1 MRYLLD
7 TNIVSDLVRNPQ
19 GKVAQHIRKVGEAQ
33 VCTSIVVAAELR
45 YWATKIGFAAA
56 LGPARGVL
64 GALEV
69 LPFETPADAAYG
81 LLRTR
86 LEQAGRPM
94 GANDLLIAAQ
104 ALAFGHVIVTDNER
118 EFAHVEDLRR
128 ENWLHEADSVS
139 IGQEPC
145 FRFTRALLRAVLMLS
160 HKDVLCS
167 LTQMDFLCPHR

>member
-19 GKVAQHIRKVGEAQ
+19 GKVAQHIRKIGEAQ
-33 VCTSIVVAAELR
+33 VCTSIIVAAELR
-45 YWATKIGFAAA
+45 YGATKKGSPRLSAQLEA
-56 LGPARGVL
+56 VL

-69 LPFETPADAAYG
+69 LPLEAPADAAYG

-86 LEQAGRPM
+86 LEHAGRPI

-104 ALAFGHVIVTDNER
+104 VLSLGYTIVTDNEK

-128 ENWLHEADSVS
+128 ENWL
-139 IGQEPC
+139 
-145 FRFTRALLRAVLMLS
+145 R
-160 HKDVLCS
+160 
-167 LTQMDFLCPHR
+167 